1 MGDDPGFEDFVVH
14 YVDVPKQ
21 EVNTF
26 FCKEDDGIYVM
37 KYLEIWDP
45 LVNMKSIFTS
55 SLIGNIRVQIVSR
68 LVFSKYN
75 SLSEVQKHVKDSG
88 TFVSGSSSSSFF
100 FLLLL

>member
-1 MGDDPGFEDFVVH
+1 MIYLQIPNFLKSWDAFVGDDLGFKDFVKH
-14 YVDVPKQ
+14 YADVSKQ
-21 EVNTF
+21 EVNAF

-75 SLSEVQKHVKDSG
+75 NLSEV
-88 TFVSGSSSSSFF
+88 
-100 FLLLL
+100 